1 MRLYVQDRHTEKMT
15 IFLRLADKR
24 REHTHSPLQSQ
35 VVRLSRQQFSIW
47 RSTGIELGGG
57 PTTRVHS
64 YTGRVREQGKNR
76 EAGVWRGS
84 GVGLKLEGSDGV
96 ELCSLRWKHD
106 DYRYK
111 AE

>member
-1 MRLYVQDRHTEKMT
+1 VNRGSTEK
-15 IFLRLADKR
+15 
-24 REHTHSPLQSQ
+24 
-35 VVRLSRQQFSIW
+35 
-47 RSTGIELGGG
+47 
-57 PTTRVHS
+57 
-64 YTGRVREQGKNR
+64 
-76 EAGVWRGS
+76 RGS